1 MKKKIL
7 KIVIIMLLL
16 IMTYTTI
23 VNALSLSVTMET
35 DNTTVQEETE
45 FLVTFNVSNIDV
57 GENGINS
64 LSGYLEYDEEIFET
78 VNKSSI
84 EGLNGW
90 ATDYNADDKKITL
103 TKQNFVKSEEKV
115 FSMTFKTKSEVN
127 GKEGIIK
134 FKNINAGNSEKTIDA
149 KDVSLTI
156 VVGKENGN
164 TANVANTNAT
174 IAIGANTNKSNNS
187 STNASNTN
195 ATNNTSNNVV
205 SYVNTA
211 NTVKN
216 EIPETGVEDTI
227 LFLIIGA
234 VIIAIAVFIRIE
246 VINRDMKK

>member
-1 MKKKIL
+1 
-7 KIVIIMLLL
+7 
-16 IMTYTTI
+16 
-23 VNALSLSVTMET
+23 
-35 DNTTVQEETE
+35 
-45 FLVTFNVSNIDV
+45 
-57 GENGINS
+57 
-64 LSGYLEYDEEIFET
+64 
-78 VNKSSI
+78 
-84 EGLNGW
+84 
-90 ATDYNADDKKITL
+90 
-103 TKQNFVKSEEKV
+103 
-115 FSMTFKTKSEVN
+115 MTFKTKSEVN

>member
-127 GKEGIIK
+127 
-134 FKNINAGNSEKTIDA
+134 
-149 KDVSLTI
+149 V
-156 VVGKENGN
+156 
-164 TANVANTNAT
+164 
-174 IAIGANTNKSNNS
+174 
-187 STNASNTN
+187 
-195 ATNNTSNNVV
+195 
-205 SYVNTA
+205 
-211 NTVKN
+211 
-216 EIPETGVEDTI
+216 
-227 LFLIIGA
+227 
-234 VIIAIAVFIRIE
+234 
-246 VINRDMKK
+246 